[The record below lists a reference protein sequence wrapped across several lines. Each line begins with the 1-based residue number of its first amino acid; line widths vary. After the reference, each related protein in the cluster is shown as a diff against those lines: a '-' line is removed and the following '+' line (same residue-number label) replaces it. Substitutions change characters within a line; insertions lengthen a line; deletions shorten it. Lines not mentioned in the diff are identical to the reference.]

1 MEKIRTGIGEQV
13 SHFMCLMAG
22 FVICVAISF
31 SYGWK
36 LTLVVIG
43 YVPIIIV
50 TNIIIYKVNA
60 AENEYNHEEFYKI
73 IKIILRFKYASLLK
87 SLQHSP

>member
-1 MEKIRTGIGEQV
+1 MSIYDFNSLKVVKVLFLLISDIDKIRTGIGEQV
-13 SHFMCLMAG
+13 SHFMCLMVG
-22 FVICVAISF
+22 FVICVALSF

-50 TNIIIYKVNA
+50 TNMIISKV
-60 AENEYNHEEFYKI
+60 
-73 IKIILRFKYASLLK
+73 SL
-87 SLQHSP
+87 S